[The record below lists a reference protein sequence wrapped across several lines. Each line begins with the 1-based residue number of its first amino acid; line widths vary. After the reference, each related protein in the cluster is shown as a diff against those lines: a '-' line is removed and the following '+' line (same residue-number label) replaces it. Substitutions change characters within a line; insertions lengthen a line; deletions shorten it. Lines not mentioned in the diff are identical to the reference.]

1 MRESWSTTDWGEA
14 CGPKPAASGGAGGGT
29 VTVTEQGSELSF
41 SGGGRSFSTSQCWD
55 PLPGLRPTSH
65 SGGKRGWSTSCSS
78 PAGDSRRAS
87 VNTLVSATDD
97 TIVISE
103 TGLYEFS
110 IKGSTCKASVSR
122 SRSMKLI
129 QRAGEAAAS
138 ASVSAA
144 PSASAPVSAAPAPA
158 PDPVPRATELE
169 PARGSQVGVA
179 APSDRLEVTPTRK
192 LMRPGESFTIA
203 VRVLNKSG
211 AVVSTAK
218 PTVEVDPSSAIASSL
233 HVSDSTVS
241 ADADAGEGTASIL
254 VTLSGK
260 TLSVS
265 VEVTPPEKYDALL
278 AQRGLDARGED
289 QTVAVVEIELGLGSV
304 PRDAED
310 TAKARRTVFLVIVGG
325 ITALLGLVALAYF
338 RRGRRA
344 PVDRLSELAPPPNV
358 TFFESAAPSAME
370 CPRCAR
376 VLAASTAF
384 CPTDGTALVPS
395 KQAPPPPPVASVPP
409 PPGVASGA
417 ASPKPKKTG
426 PAKICPTCGETFASD
441 AGFCGA
447 DGTQLVPIN

>member
-1 MRESWSTTDWGEA
+1 MRESWSTTEWGEA
-14 CGPKPAASGGAGGGT
+14 CGPKPASAGGSGGGT

-65 SGGKRGWSTSCSS
+65 SGGKRGWSTNCSS

-87 VNTLVSATDD
+87 VHTLISATDD

-110 IKGSTCKASVSR
+110 IKGSICKASVSR

-138 ASVSAA
+138 VSATA
-144 PSASAPVSAAPAPA
+144 TVSAPTRS
-158 PDPVPRATELE
+158 DPVPRATELE
-169 PARGSQVGVA
+169 PERGSQVGVA
-179 APSDRLEVTPTRK
+179 APSDRLEITPTRK
-192 LMRPGESFTIA
+192 LMRPGESFTIE

-211 AVVSTAK
+211 AVIASAD
-218 PTVEVDPSSAIASSL
+218 PTIEVDPDSAIASSV
-233 HVSDSTVS
+233 HVSERTVS
-241 ADADAGEGTASIL
+241 VDAGAGEGTANIF
-254 VTLSGK
+254 VTLGGK

-289 QTVAVVEIELGLGSV
+289 HSVAVIEIELGLGSV
-304 PRDAED
+304 PRNAED
-310 TAKARRTVFLVIVGG
+310 TAKARRTVFLVIIGG
-325 ITALLGLVALAYF
+325 ITALLGVVALAYF
-338 RRGRRA
+338 RRGRHA
-344 PVDRLSELAPPPNV
+344 PVDRMSELAPPPNV
-358 TFFESAAPSAME
+358 TFFENESPTAILAME
-370 CPRCAR
+370 CPRCGR
-376 VLAASTAF
+376 VLATGTAF
-384 CPTDGTALVPS
+384 CPTDGTALTPS
-395 KQAPPPPPVASVPP
+395 KQAPPPPPVASLPP
-409 PPGVASGA
+409 PPGAP
-417 ASPKPKKTG
+417 PKPKKAG